1 MRVESVGGFELQA
14 TIARTGRA
22 ASSRGHDP
30 LVDRPVLV
38 RLLDEGPED
47 AEARAFDAATRRA
60 GAVVHPA
67 LAVLLGGGASPA
79 GRWAA
84 FAHPGGTSLLRRVAT
99 VGPLTVPE
107 TLALGLALAS
117 ALAALEAARLR
128 HGAVR
133 PESVALDDAG
143 RPVLFDLLLGK
154 PLEEPPRRAPEH
166 DQPGADG
173 RADLFGLGVT
183 LAFAATGAL
192 PGDLDALPAPL
203 PGLVKVCV
211 APDPADRYRSARAA
225 AYELAR
231 ALREAPLR
239 GPGAPDAEPTRAER
253 AELLAVDTG
262 GIDAGPAILA
272 VFTARAAAAAEP
284 PRPAARASGRHRA
297 YYDAPG
303 AKAEAPAARPGAAPA
318 DAPAAKPAEAPAE
331 PAPPGRRNTFMWDN
345 AAPDW
350 GAILEKREYFFRY
363 MASKTQQRFSHLG
376 RPADEPL
383 EVVIAAADSAA
394 RTSEDRVL
402 LSDDGA
408 RAYRLLHELGRGGQG
423 VVYEVEVV
431 GDQRF
436 EGFDHPVARAALK
449 VSRNDAALRRER
461 EAYEALQR
469 PGVIKLLDRGSIQ
482 GREQPHPY
490 LVLERLYPHP
500 FQLFGDGATRLPC
513 DLATAVDTFVNLLD
527 ALHGLHYRREGGLV
541 LCDVKPENIMLRTSN
556 RDGTPSLGEYL
567 RRIASGAYEPVFM
580 DMGCA
585 QDRERLRRDKGHLEE
600 LIGTP
605 LYLPPEALPYID
617 EEFVPGTYSDKTDV
631 YALSL
636 TFYEY
641 LTGERPYAAKGLWS
655 STHGGQ
661 VLAELLALKAS
672 RDLPIDPAAVEAR
685 TGADAHLFLDLLH
698 AGLHPDPEARA
709 GALGL
714 LERAKSAFKVKQRYV
729 RQIGEYRYDQAKGVR
744 LAQERYPPIHPVE
757 NVYVEARRKLEA
769 EPGKKGKPLAAFDTI
784 DL

>member
-1 MRVESVGGFELQA
+1 MESVGGFELQA
-14 TIARTGRA
+14 TIARTGR
-22 ASSRGHDP
+22 SSSARGHDP

-38 RLLDEGPED
+38 RLLDEGPDD

-60 GAVVHPA
+60 GALSHPA
-67 LAVLLGGGASPA
+67 LAVLLGGGVTPA
-79 GRWAA
+79 GTRWAA

-99 VGPLTVPE
+99 VGRLSVPE
-107 TLALGLALAS
+107 TLALGLALTS
-117 ALAALEAARLR
+117 ALAALEGAKLR

-133 PESVALDDAG
+133 PESIALDDDG
-143 RPVLFDLLLGK
+143 RPVVFDLLLGK

-166 DQPGADG
+166 DKPGVDG

-183 LAFAATGAL
+183 LAYAATGAL
-192 PGDLDALPAPL
+192 PGDLEALPAPL
-203 PGLVKVCV
+203 DGLVKVLL
-211 APDPADRYRSARAA
+211 APDPAGRYRSARAA

-231 ALREAPLR
+231 ALRDAPLR

-253 AELLAVDTG
+253 AELLAADTG
-262 GIDAGPAILA
+262 TINAGPAILA

-284 PRPAARASGRHRA
+284 ARPAQRASGRHRT
-297 YYDAPG
+297 YYDLPAAP
-303 AKAEAPAARPGAAPA
+303 APAAGAAAPA
-318 DAPAAKPAEAPAE
+318 AAPAPAVKPAEATAE
-331 PAPPGRRNTFMWDN
+331 AAPPGRRNTFMWDN

-383 EVVIAAADSAA
+383 EAVIAAADSAA

-408 RAYRLLHELGRGGQG
+408 RAYRLLRELGRGGQG

-431 GDQRF
+431 GDQHF
-436 EGFDHPVARAALK
+436 TSFDHPVARAALK
-449 VSRNDAALRRER
+449 VSRNDEALLRER
-461 EAYEALQR
+461 KAYEALQR

-482 GREQPHPY
+482 GRDQPHPY

-500 FQLFGDGATRLPC
+500 FQLFGDGATRIPC

-585 QDRERLRRDKGHLEE
+585 QDREKLRRDKGHLED

-617 EEFVPGTYSDKTDV
+617 EEFVPGSYSDKTDV
-631 YALSL
+631 YALCL

-672 RDLPIDPAAVEAR
+672 RESPIDPGAVEAR
-685 TGADAHLFLDLLH
+685 TGADAHLFLELLQ
-698 AGLHPDPEARA
+698 AGLHPDPDARK

-714 LERAKSAFKVKQRYV
+714 LERAKAAFKVKQRYV

-744 LAQERYPPIHPVE
+744 LAQERYPAIHPVE
-757 NVYVEARRKLEA
+757 NVYVEARRKQESV
-769 EPGKKGKPLAAFDTI
+769 EPDKKAKPLAAFDTI